1 MSAAGETI
9 FALSSGSPPAAI
21 AVVRISGPKADAALR
36 ALTGKLSQ
44 PRRATVARIRNPAS
58 GELID
63 EGLVLYFPGPGSA
76 TGEDLAELHLH
87 GGRAVVAEVLRS
99 LADMDGLRSAEPGE
113 FTRRAFENG
122 RIDLAEAEG
131 LADLLEA
138 ETEAQRRSALA
149 MAGGALSRK
158 VEEWQRRLLDL
169 AAQVEAALDFS
180 DEGDVGQG
188 VAEAWWVDREA
199 LEKDMRE
206 WLQRPAA
213 ERLKDGIRVVFA
225 GPTNAGKSS
234 LFNYIAGREAAIISP
249 SPGTTRDVLEA
260 PTSIGGTPFVL
271 IDTAGLR
278 ESDDEIEAIGME
290 RARQSVAEADLIL
303 WLGAEQDRPSGH
315 SIVVQSKIDEQPSA
329 DNADIGVSA
338 RTGEGVAE
346 LIALIRDRARELL
359 PRTDEVAINRRQR
372 ELLADA
378 VAHIE
383 MAAEQDLLLA
393 AEELRLARAALDMIT
408 GRAGVEQ
415 MLDALFGRFCIGK

>member
-1 MSAAGETI
+1 
-9 FALSSGSPPAAI
+9 
-21 AVVRISGPKADAALR
+21 
-36 ALTGKLSQ
+36 
-44 PRRATVARIRNPAS
+44 
-58 GELID
+58 
-63 EGLVLYFPGPGSA
+63 
-76 TGEDLAELHLH
+76 
-87 GGRAVVAEVLRS
+87 
-99 LADMDGLRSAEPGE
+99 
-113 FTRRAFENG
+113 
-122 RIDLAEAEG
+122 
-131 LADLLEA
+131 
-138 ETEAQRRSALA
+138 
-149 MAGGALSRK
+149 
-158 VEEWQRRLLDL
+158 
-169 AAQVEAALDFS
+169 
-180 DEGDVGQG
+180 
-188 VAEAWWVDREA
+188 
-199 LEKDMRE
+199 MRE

-393 AEELRLARAALDMIT
+393 AEGTSPSPR
-408 GRAGVEQ
+408 
-415 MLDALFGRFCIGK
+415 CP